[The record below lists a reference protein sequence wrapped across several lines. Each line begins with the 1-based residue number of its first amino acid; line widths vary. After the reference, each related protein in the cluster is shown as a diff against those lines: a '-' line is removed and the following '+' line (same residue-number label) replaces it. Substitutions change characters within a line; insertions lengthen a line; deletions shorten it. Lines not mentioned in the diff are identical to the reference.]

1 MTITVTFDPPLPSDS
16 PATFNTKAFTLLGDL
31 NDWSTQAN
39 ALPAELA
46 VDLVAERSATATL
59 TNKTL
64 TTPVLTN
71 PSYSGTTSNGGTVTT
86 IDINGGTIDG
96 AAIGSTTPA
105 AGAFTTVT
113 ASSPITLTS
122 ANPYVSFVGTAAS
135 QQWRIGD
142 GINATNGN
150 LVVYDYTGSI
160 KALEITKATGAV
172 TILGH
177 LGIGSAPNSAI
188 AGGFGNSIDVGIYGV
203 VQTRNIGNN
212 LFYYGGWKYPKGN
225 NGTASWL
232 LGGDAA
238 RVVLYV
244 APQCTGAADSTPSG
258 VLEGLSINGATGAVT
273 IPGTL
278 SLTGGTFGYGAGAGG
293 TVTQATSKSTAVTLN
308 KPCGQ
313 ITMSNE
319 ALAAGASVAFDC
331 GNTFVDINDV
341 ICINPSNAAGSV
353 NYQAWVSFISAA
365 TFTVCIKNIS
375 AGSLS
380 DAVKLNFAVL
390 KGATS

>member
-46 VDLVAERSATATL
+46 VDLGAERSATATL

-71 PSYSGTTSNGGTVTT
+71 PSYSGATANGGTVTT

-142 GINATNGN
+142 GLNATNGN

-172 TILGH
+172 TI
-177 LGIGSAPNSAI
+177 P
-188 AGGFGNSIDVGIYGV
+188 
-203 VQTRNIGNN
+203 
-212 LFYYGGWKYPKGN
+212 
-225 NGTASWL
+225 
-232 LGGDAA
+232 
-238 RVVLYV
+238 
-244 APQCTGAADSTPSG
+244 GA
-258 VLEGLSINGATGAVT
+258 
-273 IPGTL
+273 L
-278 SLTGGTFGYGAGAGG
+278 SLTGGTFGYGTGAGG

-313 ITMSNE
+313 ITMNNA
-319 ALAAGASVAFDC
+319 ALAAGGTVLFQVTNSLALSSSIVVVNANANPAGEFYSVWCSHSF
-331 GNTFVDINDV
+331 
-341 ICINPSNAAGSV
+341 AGG
-353 NYQAWVSFISAA
+353 F
-365 TFTVCIKNIS
+365 FVCIRNIT
-375 AGSLS
+375 AVPLS
-380 DAVKLNFAVL
+380 DALVLNFAL
-390 KGATS
+390 LTGATS